1 MPLFSVLIPT
11 RNRADLLKY
20 AMQSVLSQNFD
31 NYELIVSDN
40 ASSDNT
46 REVVESFND
55 SRVRYINPWRY
66 LLSTDNWDFAY
77 KQATGDYILALGDDD
92 YLVSGALK
100 QVRKVIQEKSALMIS
115 WGLITY
121 YDGTYNDVSLQNT
134 INARKFTG
142 KIIEV
147 DTKKV
152 LKAYFD
158 LDPLAT
164 IYPPHPSCV
173 CISRRIADEIS
184 SKYGAFYAHPYADI
198 TAISRSL
205 GYINLLIVIDKP
217 LTIVGR
223 TSRSMVTNF
232 RWKIDDARKEH
243 ECGVLMAMFKG
254 KYTYNLHTESLLR
267 VKHSDPERF
276 KDYDIHL
283 ERYCCHY
290 YQDMLNASKTGIDTS
305 ADLKEFFR
313 NYQTLP
319 YNVQQNIRRYIQK
332 ARIKDFLRISPL
344 WNIAAV
350 RMLITVLKSMLN
362 SIFKKGNTVF
372 IRGDSVDI
380 HNIAECAEK
389 LEDIKTKFNLINN
402 NQCIQN
408 KKKIGRKEMK

>member
-20 AMQSVLSQNFD
+20 AIQSVLNQDFGD
-31 NYELIVSDN
+31 YELIVSDN
-40 ASSDNT
+40 NSSDNT

-55 SRVRYINPWRY
+55 SRVRYVNPRRY
-66 LLSTDNWDFAY
+66 LLSADSWNFAY

-121 YDGTYNDVSLQNT
+121 YDDTYNDVSLQNT
-134 INARKFTG
+134 IHARKFTD

-173 CISRRIADEIS
+173 CISRCIADEIS

-205 GYINLLIVIDKP
+205 GYTNSLIVIDKP

-243 ECGVLMAMFKG
+243 ECSVLMAMFKG
-254 KYTYNLHTESLLR
+254 EYTYNLYTESLLR
-267 VKHSDPERF
+267 VKRSDPERF
-276 KDYDIHL
+276 KDYDIDL
-283 ERYCCHY
+283 ERYCCLY
-290 YQDMLNASKTGIDTS
+290 YQDMLNASRTGMNTS
-305 ADLKEFFR
+305 ADLKEFF
-313 NYQTLP
+313 QKLSTLP

-332 ARIKDFLRISPL
+332 ARIKEFLRISPL
-344 WNIAAV
+344 WNIATV
-350 RMLITVLKSMLN
+350 RVLIKVLKSMLN

-380 HNIAECAEK
+380 HNILECAEK
-389 LEDIKTKFNLINN
+389 LEGIKTKFNLSIN
-402 NQCIQN
+402 QYIQN
-408 KKKIGRKEMK
+408 KRKIGRKERK